1 VFDRLRQLLRHL
13 VVYGIGDAAASLVSF
28 LLLPIYTRYL
38 SPSDYGVIT
47 MLLTVEAVTRILFRW
62 GTDSAFMRLYYD
74 CRTDADRQELATTL
88 ILFLTVVNG
97 LLLVVGVGGAPW
109 LGRVMFGIDSYDGLV
124 RLVIFNTFL
133 STFHFLP
140 NSLLRIR
147 EQSVLFSALTFAKS
161 FGTIVVRLILVVL
174 MGTGVLGVVV
184 ADTVVAI
191 VFTVVMARW
200 VVPLLRPLFS
210 VRVLREALH
219 FGLPRLPHALAHQAI
234 SVSDRYLM
242 AGFLP
247 LREVGLFGVGSSFGQ
262 ALKLFLSGFEF
273 AWAPF
278 YLGSM
283 HRADARQLFSRLGTY
298 LFAAVVLL
306 AAGLSAVSSELV
318 RLMTTPEFAQAST
331 VIPWTAIGVVA
342 QACYQVAAIGLN
354 ITKHTKYFPVSTG
367 IAAVVSVMANVIL
380 IPRFGFIGA
389 AWANALSYSVLT
401 LLIGYFASRVYPVQ
415 YEWRRLGLVAGAG
428 LLSYGAATILVPTF
442 RHAAV
447 GLVLRGTV
455 TVTLY
460 FAALWVTGFLEPSE
474 LARLKVVWKSRGTP
488 RQADPEADGVAEMGG
503 ELVGGTP
510 RSVSEWP
517 GHGGQEPPPRI

>member
-1 VFDRLRQLLRHL
+1 MYR
-13 VVYGIGDAAASLVSF
+13 IGDAAASLVSF

-133 STFHFLP
+133 LTFHFLP

-219 FGLPRLPHALAHQAI
+219 FGLPRLPHALGAPGHLRVGPLPDGRLPAA
-234 SVSDRYLM
+234 
-242 AGFLP
+242 AGSRP
-247 LREVGLFGVGSSFGQ
+247 LWRRQQLRPGVE
-262 ALKLFLSGFEF
+262 ALSE
-273 AWAPF
+273 
-278 YLGSM
+278 
-283 HRADARQLFSRLGTY
+283 RVRVRLGTV
-298 LFAAVVLL
+298 LPRKHAPGGCPGVVQP
-306 AAGLSAVSSELV
+306 AWHVPVRGSRPAGSGAFRGVFRTGSADDDSQ
-318 RLMTTPEFAQAST
+318 FAQAST

-354 ITKHTKYFPVSTG
+354 ITKHTRYFPVSTG

-389 AWANALSYSVLT
+389 AWASALSFGPHPADRLLRLT
-401 LLIGYFASRVYPVQ
+401 RLSSACTSGDASAWSPAPAFSHTGPPHLVRRFATP
-415 YEWRRLGLVAGAG
+415 
-428 LLSYGAATILVPTF
+428 
-442 RHAAV
+442 
-447 GLVLRGTV
+447 
-455 TVTLY
+455 
-460 FAALWVTGFLEPSE
+460 PS
-474 LARLKVVWKSRGTP
+474 ASCC
-488 RQADPEADGVAEMGG
+488 EA
-503 ELVGGTP
+503 P
-510 RSVSEWP
+510 
-517 GHGGQEPPPRI
+517 